1 MYKIDNLDELK
12 RFASL
17 LSYNIEEGDVF
28 SLVGDLGAGKTTLV
42 QMIGKYL
49 GVDDYIT
56 SPTYSIVNVYDG
68 DFEIYHLDLY
78 RLEDPSELES
88 LDYEEY
94 FYPAGVSFIEWA
106 SKGGDYLPEDMIVL
120 EIQINNESR
129 IINFVSENQRTT
141 DIKEALDEHF
151 SS

>member
-1 MYKIDNLDELK
+1 MYKVDNLDELK

-17 LSYNIEEGDVF
+17 LSYYIEEGDVF

>member
-1 MYKIDNLDELK
+1 MYKIDNLEELK

-17 LSYNIEEGDVF
+17 LSYYIEEGDVF

>member
-1 MYKIDNLDELK
+1 MYKIDNLEELK

-106 SKGGDYLPEDMIVL
+106 LKGGDYLPEDMIVL

>member
-106 SKGGDYLPEDMIVL
+106 SKGGDFLPEDMIVL

-151 SS
+151 IS